1 MFESP
6 VLLAVLFS
14 AGIALC
20 LLAFAP
26 EYYRS
31 PFRILSVRAEG
42 PMQGFRRQ
50 LVATGMF
57 DEAPTFLIV
66 TSLLASAALG
76 LVFAVLAGTPLA
88 LIAGPLL
95 VFIVGYAYLQRKARG
110 LLKATTDSLIPFI
123 RRVEGAVRVGV
134 PAPAAYR
141 EAVAE
146 SPTGL
151 KRILQDSVA
160 QMATGTP
167 FIDAIRGTQERLPLR
182 MWSVFVRQLEIHDE
196 AGGDLSKGLSAT
208 VRHIDTMVDLQKQ
221 GQAHYASFAT
231 QQRVA
236 FGLGAFAI
244 FFMATRLNREM
255 VVAVL
260 KPGIGWLFLA
270 AGLIFIS
277 AGIWL
282 SRHSL
287 KSISKRINF

>member
-1 MFESP
+1 
-6 VLLAVLFS
+6 
-14 AGIALC
+14 
-20 LLAFAP
+20 LAFAP

-31 PFRILSVRAEG
+31 PFRLLSVRSEG
-42 PMQGFRRQ
+42 PMRGFKKQ
-50 LVATGMF
+50 LAAAGLF

-66 TSLLASAALG
+66 TGLLAAAALG
-76 LVFAVLAGTPLA
+76 LVFGVLLGSPAAIL
-88 LIAGPLL
+88 LGPVL
-95 VFIVGYAYLQRKARG
+95 VFIVGYAYLQKKARG

-123 RRVEGAVRVGV
+123 RRVEGSVRVGV

-146 SPTGL
+146 SPAGL

-167 FIDAIRGTQERLPLR
+167 FIEAIRGTQERLPLR
-182 MWSVFVRQLEIHDE
+182 MWSVFVRQIEIHDE

-221 GQAHYASFAT
+221 GQAHYAGFAT
-231 QQRVA
+231 QQRIA
-236 FGLGAFAI
+236 FGLGGFAI
-244 FFMATRLNREM
+244 FFMATRLDRQM
-255 VVAVL
+255 LLAVL

-270 AGLIFIS
+270 AGVGFIA
-277 AGIWL
+277 AGVFV

-287 KSISKRINF
+287 KAISKRIDF